1 MENRCKKRAT
11 PEKCLKY
18 YTARLEEGKD
28 VVKLLEFHK
37 LEKEQKNTKEHQ
49 LRIIDIECLKR
60 SSKANG
66 SEGTRE
72 KKKQKCKNY
81 YRTLVE
87 KGRDVVEIFKF
98 QKLKKNENKQN
109 TTKNCNKS
117 DIRINAILNITY
129 FQCKDN

>member
-1 MENRCKKRAT
+1 MENRCRKRAT

-37 LEKEQKNTKEHQ
+37 LEKERKNKKEHQ
-49 LRIIDIECLKR
+49 LKIVDIECLKR
-60 SSKANG
+60 SSKTKG

-72 KKKQKCKNY
+72 KMKQKCKKY

-87 KGRDVVEIFKF
+87 KGRDVEKIFKI
-98 QKLKKNENKQN
+98 QKLKKDESK
-109 TTKNCNKS
+109 
-117 DIRINAILNITY
+117 
-129 FQCKDN
+129 

>member
-1 MENRCKKRAT
+1 MENRCRKRAT

-37 LEKEQKNTKEHQ
+37 LEKERINKKEHQ
-49 LRIIDIECLKR
+49 LKIVDIECLKR
-60 SSKANG
+60 SSKAKG

-72 KKKQKCKNY
+72 KKKKECKKY

-87 KGRDVVEIFKF
+87 KGRDVEEIFKF
-98 QKLKKNENKQN
+98 QKLKKDESKQN
-109 TTKNCNKS
+109 RTKNCNKS
-117 DIRINAILNITY
+117 DIGINAILE
-129 FQCKDN
+129 